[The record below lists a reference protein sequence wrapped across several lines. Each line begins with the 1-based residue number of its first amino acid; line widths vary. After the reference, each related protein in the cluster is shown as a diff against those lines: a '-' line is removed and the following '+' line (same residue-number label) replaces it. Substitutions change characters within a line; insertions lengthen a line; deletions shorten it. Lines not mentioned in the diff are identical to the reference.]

1 VDWIL
6 ENWQTLVAIAGAVV
20 MAARLIVKLTPT
32 PKDDAWLARI
42 IDALKAVGLHID
54 PNKMAGRPGNGGG
67 SNGAYLLIPLA
78 FLLPLL
84 GGCIAPMAVREAQA
98 WEEAAWQ
105 GYVRNAGRIHDL
117 TLSMYEVERTA
128 ARERATQEALAR
140 VKAKAVDG
148 KLPADEFAE
157 ALEVLCREREKVDGQ
172 TKMLVDKVRSLIA
185 ANNTEAAKALRI
197 HGKMAEWLESGI
209 DESAVPLL
217 VREAAAL
224 INSHRGPQATA
235 PPGVPAPS
243 P

>member
-6 ENWQTLVAIAGAVV
+6 ENWQTLVAIAGAIV

-42 IDALKAVGLHID
+42 IDVLKAVGLHID
-54 PNKMAGRPGNGGG
+54 PAKPADRPGSGGTT
-67 SNGAYLLIPLA
+67 GAYLLIPLA
-78 FLLPLL
+78 FLLSIL
-84 GGCIAPMAVREAQA
+84 GGCVAPTAVREGQA

-105 GYVRNAGRIHDL
+105 GYIRNEGRIHDL

-128 ARERATQEALAR
+128 ARERATQDALAR

-148 KLPADEFAE
+148 KLPADEFAS
-157 ALEVLCREREKVDGQ
+157 ALEVLCQEREKADGQ
-172 TKMLVDKVRSLIA
+172 TKTLVDKVRSLIA
-185 ANNTEAAKALRI
+185 ANNAEAAKALRI
-197 HGKMAEWLESGI
+197 HGKMAEWLEAGI

-217 VREAAAL
+217 VREAVTL
-224 INSHRGPQATA
+224 IQSYRGPPATA
-235 PPGVPAPS
+235 PPAASASS

>member
-6 ENWQTLVAIAGAVV
+6 ENWQTLVAIAGAIV

-54 PNKMAGRPGNGGG
+54 PNKPADRPGNGGTTRTC
-67 SNGAYLLIPLA
+67 LLIPLA

-84 GGCIAPMAVREAQA
+84 GGCVAPTAVREGQA
-98 WEEAAWQ
+98 WEETAWR
-105 GYVRNAGRIHDL
+105 GYIRNTDRIHDL

-128 ARERATQEALAR
+128 ARDRATQDALSR

-148 KLPADEFAE
+148 KLPADEFAS
-157 ALEVLCREREKVDGQ
+157 ALEVLCQEREKADSQ
-172 TKMLVDKVRSLIA
+172 TKALVGRVRSLVA
-185 ANNTEAAKALRI
+185 ANNVEAAKALRI
-197 HGKMAEWLESGI
+197 HGRMAEWLEAGV

-224 INSHRGPQATA
+224 IQSYRGPPATGPPAA
-235 PPGVPAPS
+235 P
-243 P
+243 

>member
-42 IDALKAVGLHID
+42 IDVLKAVGLHID
-54 PNKMAGRPGNGGG
+54 PNKPADRPPP
-67 SNGAYLLIPLA
+67 AVMLLLA
-78 FLLPLL
+78 FAFVLPVA
-84 GGCIAPMAVREAQA
+84 GGCVAPAAVRESQA
-98 WEEAAWQ
+98 WEEAAWRC
-105 GYVRNAGRIHDL
+105 YIRNTDRIHDL
-117 TLSMYEVERTA
+117 TLSMYDVERTA
-128 ARERATQEALAR
+128 ARERATQDALSR

-148 KLPADEFAE
+148 KLPTDEFAS
-157 ALEVLCREREKVDGQ
+157 ALEVLCQEREKADGQ
-172 TKMLVDKVRSLIA
+172 TKALVDRVQSLIA
-185 ANNTEAAKALRI
+185 ANNAEAAKALRL
-197 HGKMAEWLESGI
+197 HGKMAEWLEAGI

-224 INSHRGPQATA
+224 IQSYRNPAATA
-235 PPGVPAPS
+235 PPGAPAAP